1 MTKWAVI
8 GIAIAIDA
16 LLGLLFLLA
25 MRKFIIPKLSDENQ
39 RNLNW
44 LGIQF

>member
-1 MTKWAVI
+1 MTKWMII
-8 GIAIAIDA
+8 GIAIIIDA

-25 MRKFIIPKLSDENQ
+25 MRKLIIPRLSRENQ